1 MMGLYV
7 FNSDVMISKKLSHPV
22 DLLIRQ
28 ALVFDGTLSEPRVQD
43 LAVHEG
49 RIVAL
54 HDQLQVQAI
63 QTVDAQ
69 GLALMPGIIDS
80 HTHFDAQITWD
91 SYVRPSPAMGVT
103 TAVIGNCGFTIAPC
117 RPADRELTMRNLTQV
132 EGMSLEVLKQGID
145 WDFETFPEYLAMLK
159 RKGSAVNIAAY
170 VGHSSVR
177 TWVMGEQ
184 ANKREATSEEIAAMA
199 NIVKEAMAAGAVGFA
214 TSTSPAHNGEGGF
227 PMPSRLAS
235 DEEMMQLIQAMAH
248 QGRGV
253 YMVTK
258 GGQMAMS
265 FLQSLAK
272 TSGRPVMVAALLH
285 NSTNPDAVFK
295 DMNAIAQA
303 NQQGIPLIGQVSCC
317 PLTMDFTFASAY
329 PVEGLVSWRP
339 AMGLS
344 HEALKVILADPFF
357 RQSVKDE
364 LSQTATFRL
373 FNNEW
378 DKVHVVQTALSEH
391 QSFEQKSVAE
401 LAQASHQDPL
411 DFALDLAL
419 KEDLQTVF
427 TAQLLNSDTDAVA
440 RLLNDPHSL
449 VSLSDAGAHLTFF
462 NDAGF
467 GLHLMGHWARDLGK
481 MSMTQAV
488 HKLTQQPAQ
497 VLGLKERGMLR
508 EGYAADLLLFDPQTV
523 GRGPKHRV
531 FDLPGGAARLNTL
544 ANGVHGVWV
553 NGQLVADQ
561 QGLVDQAGLYG
572 ELLTEFA

>member
-1 MMGLYV
+1 MNL
-7 FNSDVMISKKLSHPV
+7 MIPMNLSHPI

-28 ALVFDGTLSEPRVQD
+28 ALVFDGSLREPQTKDV
-43 LAVHEG
+43 AVFEG
-49 RIVAL
+49 RIAAVE
-54 HDQLQVQAI
+54 DSI
-63 QTVDAQ
+63 QSPAKETIDAK

-80 HTHFDAQITWD
+80 HTHFDAQIMWD

-117 RPADRELTMRNLTQV
+117 RPQDRELTMRNLTQV
-132 EGMSLEVLKQGID
+132 EGMSLDVLRQGID
-145 WDFETFPEYLAMLK
+145 WRFETFPEYMAMLK
-159 RKGSAVNIAAY
+159 QKGCAINVAAY

-184 ANKREATSEEIAAMA
+184 ANKRQATPEEIAAMA
-199 NIVKEAMAAGAVGFA
+199 EVVKEAMAAGAVGFA

-235 DEEMMQLIQAMAH
+235 DEEMLQLTLAMAS

-258 GGQMAMS
+258 GGQMPMA
-265 FLQSLAK
+265 FLRSLSQA
-272 TSGRPVMVAALLH
+272 SGRPVMVAALLH
-285 NSTNPDAVFK
+285 NSTNPQAVFN
-295 DMNAIAQA
+295 DMTAIAQA
-303 NQQGIPLIGQVSCC
+303 NDQGIPLIGQVSCC

-344 HEALKVILADPFF
+344 HEALKTCLADHAF
-357 RQSVKDE
+357 RQKVKDE
-364 LSQTATFRL
+364 LAQTASFRL

-378 DKVHVVQTALSEH
+378 DKVHVVQVIQAEH
-391 QSFEQKSVAE
+391 QSYEQKSVAE
-401 LAQASHQDPL
+401 LAQALRQDPL

-427 TAQLLNSDTDAVA
+427 TAQLLNSDTQAVGQ
-440 RLLNDPHSL
+440 LLNDPNSL

-467 GLHLMGHWARDLGK
+467 GLHLLGHWARDLAV

-488 HKLTQQPAQ
+488 HKLTAQPAK
-497 VLGLKERGMLR
+497 VLGLKDRGQLLP
-508 EGYAADLLLFDPQTV
+508 GYAADLMLFDPQTV

-553 NGQLVADQ
+553 NGHMVADQ
-561 QGLVDQAGLYG
+561 HGLKDQTELAGQ
-572 ELLTEFA
+572 LLTEFT

>member
-1 MMGLYV
+1 MPPV
-7 FNSDVMISKKLSHPV
+7 NLSHPV

-28 ALVFDGTLSEPRVQD
+28 ALVFDGSLSEPQIKDV
-43 LAVHEG
+43 AVHQG
-49 RIVAL
+49 RIVAIENL
-54 HDQLQVQAI
+54 IQAQAKETI
-63 QTVDAQ
+63 DAK

-117 RPADRELTMRNLTQV
+117 RAQDRELTMRNLTQV
-132 EGMSLEVLKQGID
+132 EGMSLDVLRAGID
-145 WDFETFPEYLAMLK
+145 WNFETFPDYMAMLK
-159 RKGSAVNIAAY
+159 KKGFAINIAAY

-184 ANKREATSEEIAAMA
+184 ANKRQATPKEIDAMA
-199 NIVKEAMAAGAVGFA
+199 VLVREAMAAGAVGFA
-214 TSTSPAHNGEGGF
+214 SSTSPAHNGEGGL

-235 DEEMMQLIQAMAH
+235 DEEMLQLTLAMASL
-248 QGRGV
+248 GGGV

-258 GGQMAMS
+258 GGQMAIS
-265 FLQSLAK
+265 FLQSLSK
-272 TSGRPVMVAALLH
+272 KSGRPVMVAALLH
-285 NSTNPDAVFK
+285 NSTNPQAVFN
-295 DMNAIAQA
+295 DMDAIAQA
-303 NQQGIPLIGQVSCC
+303 NAQGIPLIGQVSCC

-329 PVEGLVSWRP
+329 PIEGLVSWRS

-344 HEALKVILADPFF
+344 HAALKACLADTSF

-364 LSQTATFRL
+364 LAQTATFRL

-378 DKVHVVQTALSEH
+378 DKVHVVQTTLPEH
-391 QSFEQKSVAE
+391 QAYEQKSVAE
-401 LAQASHQDPL
+401 LAHALHQDPL
-411 DFALDLAL
+411 DVALDLAL

-427 TAQLLNSDTDAVA
+427 TAQLLNSDTDAVG

-467 GLHLMGHWARDLGK
+467 GLHLLGHWARDLGL
-481 MSMTQAV
+481 MTMTQAV
-488 HKLTQQPAQ
+488 HKLTAQPAQ
-497 VLGLKERGMLR
+497 ILGLKERGLLR
-508 EGYAADLLLFDPQTV
+508 PGYAADLLLFDPQAI

-531 FDLPGGAARLNTL
+531 FDLPGGASRLNTAAL
-544 ANGVHGVWV
+544 GVQGVWV
-553 NGQLVADQ
+553 NGYRVANQ
-561 QGLVDQAGLYG
+561 HGLILEGKMAG
-572 ELLTEFA
+572 ELLTEFV

>member
-1 MMGLYV
+1 M
-7 FNSDVMISKKLSHPV
+7 
-22 DLLIRQ
+22 
-28 ALVFDGTLSEPRVQD
+28 FDGTLSEPRVQD

-54 HDQLQVQAI
+54 DDQLQAQAS
-63 QTVDAQ
+63 QTIDAK

-91 SYVRPSPAMGVT
+91 SFVRPSPAMGVT

-117 RPADRELTMRNLTQV
+117 RPQDRELTMRNLTQV
-132 EGMSLEVLKQGID
+132 EGMSLDVLRDGID
-145 WDFETFPEYLAMLK
+145 WRFETFPEYMAMLK
-159 RKGSAVNIAAY
+159 QKGCAINIAAY

-184 ANKREATSEEIAAMA
+184 ANKRQATPDEIAAMA
-199 NIVKEAMAAGAVGFA
+199 ALVREAMAAGAVGFA

-235 DEEMMQLIQAMAH
+235 DEEMMQLTLAMASH
-248 QGRGV
+248 GRGV

-265 FLQSLAK
+265 FLQSLAQK
-272 TSGRPVMVAALLH
+272 SGRPVMVAALLH
-285 NSTNPDAVFK
+285 NSTNPQAVFN
-295 DMNAIAQA
+295 DMAAIAQA
-303 NQQGIPLIGQVSCC
+303 NAQGIGMIGQVSCC

-344 HEALKVILADPFF
+344 NDALKGILADNSF
-357 RQSVKDE
+357 RQAVKGE

-378 DKVHVVQTALSEH
+378 DKVHVVQTALAEH
-391 QSFEQKSVAE
+391 QLFEQKSVAA
-401 LAQASHQDPL
+401 LALASHQDPL

-427 TAQLLNSDTDAVA
+427 TAQLLNSDTEAVG

-467 GLHLMGHWARDLGK
+467 GLHLLGHWARDLGL
-481 MSMTQAV
+481 MSMQQAV
-488 HKLTQQPAQ
+488 HKLTAQPAK
-497 VLGLKERGMLR
+497 VLGLKDRGHLR
-508 EGYAADLLLFDPQTV
+508 VGFAADMLLFDPKTV

-544 ANGVHGVWV
+544 ASGVHGVWV
-553 NGQLVADQ
+553 NGQLIADQ
-561 QGLVDQAGLYG
+561 DGLNEQSVFAGQ
-572 ELLTEFA
+572 LLTEFS

>member
-1 MMGLYV
+1 M
-7 FNSDVMISKKLSHPV
+7 NLSHPV

-28 ALVFDGTLSEPRVQD
+28 ALVFDGSLNEPQIKDV
-43 LAVHEG
+43 AVHQG

-54 HDQLQVQAI
+54 EGKLEAQAKETI
-63 QTVDAQ
+63 DAK

-117 RPADRELTMRNLTQV
+117 RPQDRELTMRNLTQV
-132 EGMSLEVLKQGID
+132 EGMSLDVLRDGID
-145 WDFETFPEYLAMLK
+145 WRFETFPEYMAMLK
-159 RKGSAVNIAAY
+159 QKGCAINIAAY

-184 ANKREATSEEIAAMA
+184 ANKREATPEEIDAMA
-199 NIVKEAMAAGAVGFA
+199 HIVKEAMAAGAVGFA

-235 DEEMMQLIQAMAH
+235 DEEMMQLTLAMASL
-248 QGRGV
+248 GRGV

-258 GGQMAMS
+258 GGQMSMS
-265 FLQSLAK
+265 FLQSLSK

-295 DMNAIAQA
+295 DMAAIAQA
-303 NQQGIPLIGQVSCC
+303 NAQGIDMIGQVSCC

-344 HEALKVILADPFF
+344 HEALKVILADALF
-357 RQSVKDE
+357 RQAVKDE

-378 DKVHVVQTALSEH
+378 DKVHVVQTALAEN
-391 QSFEQKSVAE
+391 QSFEQKNVAE
-401 LAQASHQDPL
+401 LAQASQQDPL

-427 TAQLLNSDTDAVA
+427 TAQLLNSDTEAVA

-467 GLHLMGHWARDLGK
+467 GLHLLGHWARDLGL

-488 HKLTQQPAQ
+488 HKLTAQPAK
-497 VLGLKERGMLR
+497 VLGLKDRGLLR
-508 EGYAADLLLFDPQTV
+508 VGFAADLMLFDPTTV

-544 ANGVHGVWV
+544 ACGVHGVWV
-553 NGQLVADQ
+553 NGQLIADQ
-561 QGLVDQAGLYG
+561 QGLKDQAALAGQ
-572 ELLTEFA
+572 LLTEFS